1 MELIEPTFRDYVT
14 ASGKQIRLLKK
25 GDVWFSAVMLRG
37 FAELYSLDK
46 NDMYVTEFAKSLDY
60 AWLHARDE
68 YGLFGVDYS
77 GECCD
82 PKKWLLTQA
91 AMVEMYARLAI
102 LNCNL

>member
-1 MELIEPTFRDYVT
+1 MH
-14 ASGKQIRLLKK
+14 
-25 GDVWFSAVMLRG
+25 G
-37 FAELYSLDK
+37 F
-46 NDMYVTEFAKSLDY
+46 MQ
-60 AWLHARDE
+60 RDE

>member
-1 MELIEPTFRDYVT
+1 MLEDRVLYYYRNDYNCV
-14 ASGKQIRLLKK
+14 QC
-25 GDVWFSAVMLRG
+25 MLMG
-37 FAELYSLDK
+37 
-46 NDMYVTEFAKSLDY
+46 
-60 AWLHARDE
+60 ARDE

>member
-1 MELIEPTFRDYVT
+1 
-14 ASGKQIRLLKK
+14 
-25 GDVWFSAVMLRG
+25 MLRG

-82 PKKWLLTQA
+82 PK
-91 AMVEMYARLAI
+91 
-102 LNCNL
+102 NGC